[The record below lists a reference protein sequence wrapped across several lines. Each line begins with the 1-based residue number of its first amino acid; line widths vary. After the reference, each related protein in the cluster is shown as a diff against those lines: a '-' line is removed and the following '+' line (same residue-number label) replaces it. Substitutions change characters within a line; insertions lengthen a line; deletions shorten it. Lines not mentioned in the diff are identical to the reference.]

1 MACWFLGLVIVVGV
15 AVKDE
20 PSEEH
25 HVYGGANVSDNSLAM
40 ADPYGADDGVS
51 EPEAGGVAAMLSAFQ
66 AAGLGEY
73 MSDDD
78 GVEPVPAPKE
88 SPDIFDASDLETVG
102 GYGVVDVED
111 GDAGDGVVPVEA
123 EEDLADYAPSE
134 VSEGEE
140 PELVG
145 EVLPPNPL
153 GGFAAAS
160 QHIDVDLFALYAQEP
175 GSWQRFI
182 THAWRQ
188 ACRSHHPDREGDH
201 NRFLELTGAKEAL
214 MAWVAE
220 FKDIKKS
227 WPDSKAHCF
236 CDKCRKLIQEMLQCE
251 KCLGLKTNSAHV
263 CGYFTKRFG
272 IFMRTRTHKASILQL
287 AALVAHGRSE
297 EDAILELKAQLAE
310 KEEAARTA
318 AALEAEL
325 AQQQEKKRKADFQRT
340 LAQRLHATRIKTE
353 QEFSQKTG
361 YQRHRQQ
368 IADTSNPSGSLDS
381 GASRPAV
388 VASMLAEHIHLRC
401 LLPPLPLGQEKQHN
415 PDEHLHRQEKQQD
428 QHRQQQQWD
437 QRRCQQP
444 RDRHLR
450 DQEELPEMPPEYPLT
465 MPFTAPQL
473 SNSPQISGSI
483 F

>member
-1 MACWFLGLVIVVGV
+1 
-15 AVKDE
+15 
-20 PSEEH
+20 
-25 HVYGGANVSDNSLAM
+25 
-40 ADPYGADDGVS
+40 
-51 EPEAGGVAAMLSAFQ
+51 
-66 AAGLGEY
+66 
-73 MSDDD
+73 
-78 GVEPVPAPKE
+78 
-88 SPDIFDASDLETVG
+88 
-102 GYGVVDVED
+102 
-111 GDAGDGVVPVEA
+111 
-123 EEDLADYAPSE
+123 
-134 VSEGEE
+134 
-140 PELVG
+140 
-145 EVLPPNPL
+145 
-153 GGFAAAS
+153 
-160 QHIDVDLFALYAQEP
+160 
-175 GSWQRFI
+175 
-182 THAWRQ
+182 
-188 ACRSHHPDREGDH
+188 
-201 NRFLELTGAKEAL
+201 

-388 VASMLAEHIHLRC
+388 VASMLAAHSFAPPGTHPPPVPATPLAAGTGEAAQPGRTSPPAREATGPAPATAAMGSASLPAAAGSAPEGPGGVAGDAAGVPADYVPPECEETVQPGNPGPYHQCQNATHTPADGNLVPAGIFFWC
-401 LLPPLPLGQEKQHN
+401 DLLCCAVCPKACVSKFRPEEISHHAQWVPEEVVPVHQFQPPLPLLQ
-415 PDEHLHRQEKQQD
+415 
-428 QHRQQQQWD
+428 
-437 QRRCQQP
+437 
-444 RDRHLR
+444 
-450 DQEELPEMPPEYPLT
+450 LPL
-465 MPFTAPQL
+465 
-473 SNSPQISGSI
+473 
-483 F
+483 